1 MTEPSKTY
9 ADNYR
14 QLEAINEKLQNDQH
28 NPEMIDALAP
38 MLEQASKSYQLC
50 KSRIEAA
57 AKFIASFEKET
68 QSEA

>member
-57 AKFIASFEKET
+57 AKFIAAFEKET

>member
-1 MTEPSKTY
+1 MTEQSKTY

-14 QLEAINEKLQNDQH
+14 QLEAINAKLQNDQH
-28 NPEMIDALAP
+28 NPEMIDALVP

-57 AKFIASFEKET
+57 AKFIAEFEKET
-68 QSEA
+68 QSEE